1 MGMDKRKCSSG
12 YTGCV
17 ACGAGPHQPCNW
29 DWDNGCR
36 KGENSIWK
44 NYETPKKSLVT
55 WLTGEISIPRWA
67 VMVCIVLSIIIY
79 NLHIF
84 SRLFGVYYE

>member
-1 MGMDKRKCSSG
+1 MSERKCGGG
-12 YTGCV
+12 YGGCV

-36 KGENSIWK
+36 KGE
-44 NYETPKKSLVT
+44 TPKKSLVT
-55 WLTGEISIPRWA
+55 WLTGEISMPRWA
-67 VMVCIVLSIIIY
+67 FMVGIVLAIVVY

-84 SRLFGVYYE
+84 SRLFGV